1 MLHAWRSAGAEMRR
15 SANIVEAP
23 WCACGVTYPSHP
35 SLHASWTRRGS
46 NRWESR
52 YIKAHNIS
60 ARHKPQ
66 LAQASHPRRI
76 CCAVLCTLRAAM
88 ELRIDTPIF
97 HRDQLLASRRT
108 WHVIKAALGGLVSL
122 PHPATPTLPLSL
134 HGLVLHDG
142 YVRVDTALGSVHI
155 VNRHVS
161 VLSDSREARTRLTTA
176 QHGR

>member
-122 PHPATPTLPLSL
+122 PRPATPILPLSH
-134 HGLVLHDG
+134 HGLVLHDS
-142 YVRVDTALGSVHI
+142 YVRVDTTLGSVRT
-155 VNRHVS
+155 VNRHVYLYCRTA
-161 VLSDSREARTRLTTA
+161 VKRERV
-176 QHGR
+176 